1 MTLGRAWGEGTC
13 ATGMGGLTALSA
25 SAQTGAQS
33 EHRIS
38 GKAFQQS
45 KWCRIKSPV
54 TLHPG
59 TRQLSPLQS
68 ATCLNWSDTLAQPGT
83 VHTCAFAW
91 PLAAG
96 QDSAWRMSLNRER
109 VLSMYRFSSLPRAI
123 SAATAMASWASSSSE
138 EGAAAA
144 SRGRGASMLACAV
157 AAWARTLAVFLTTT
171 RALTLGSCV
180 SPVKVAP
187 SARRGS
193 ACHGCPVGAW
203 LWRSSAAGF
212 HAIWPRGGSQRARY
226 SPFVDRNSQS
236 RAPHVHCA
244 RAGDFG
250 AAGPLEMRLGRRRC
264 ARRRVLASRL
274 GGGDATR
281 QCSDAIDSSHRLEP
295 STRRWTLSTPSTHK
309 RGVTCAADA
318 SEACIT
324 TKC

>member
-123 SAATAMASWASSSSE
+123 SAATAMASWASSSSDDG
-138 EGAAAA
+138 GAP
-144 SRGRGASMLACAV
+144 SRGRGASILHAFAAGAV
-157 AAWARTLAVFLTTT
+157 ASLVTLAGQL
-171 RALTLGSCV
+171 
-180 SPVKVAP
+180 
-187 SARRGS
+187 
-193 ACHGCPVGAW
+193 
-203 LWRSSAAGF
+203 
-212 HAIWPRGGSQRARY
+212 
-226 SPFVDRNSQS
+226 
-236 RAPHVHCA
+236 
-244 RAGDFG
+244 
-250 AAGPLEMRLGRRRC
+250 RRC
-264 ARRRVLASRL
+264 TVPMMLPARGRA
-274 GGGDATR
+274 
-281 QCSDAIDSSHRLEP
+281 
-295 STRRWTLSTPSTHK
+295 
-309 RGVTCAADA
+309 
-318 SEACIT
+318 
-324 TKC
+324 

>member
-1 MTLGRAWGEGTC
+1 MLLACAAGAVAPLLTLAGQPRSLYCCYDGSC
-13 ATGMGGLTALSA
+13 FRL
-25 SAQTGAQS
+25 
-33 EHRIS
+33 
-38 GKAFQQS
+38 
-45 KWCRIKSPV
+45 PV
-54 TLHPG
+54 TL
-59 TRQLSPLQS
+59 T
-68 ATCLNWSDTLAQPGT
+68 
-83 VHTCAFAW
+83 
-91 PLAAG
+91 
-96 QDSAWRMSLNRER
+96 
-109 VLSMYRFSSLPRAI
+109 PRA
-123 SAATAMASWASSSSE
+123 
-138 EGAAAA
+138 
-144 SRGRGASMLACAV
+144 R
-157 AAWARTLAVFLTTT
+157 
-171 RALTLGSCV
+171 
-180 SPVKVAP
+180 P
-187 SARRGS
+187 
-193 ACHGCPVGAW
+193 ACHRRAVGAW

-212 HAIWPRGGSQRARY
+212 HAIWARGGNPRARY